1 MDMSSQFRRLIL
13 FTAIVALLIARTA
26 HAHPTIENAMEVV
39 IDRQAIRIEARISM
53 EEILRVELDPA
64 ASRDYWPAQV
74 EAHSAYVVKH
84 LRLTADG
91 KPIAGKITFFQPPD
105 GSDNGPA
112 NLKMATYRIEYPLA
126 AAPKEI
132 SILEDFLREYN
143 NWSASFVVRIRQS
156 TDDTFQ
162 MGMLTRDNRFA
173 YDCVWPAGS
182 AATQP
187 IAATQTHVNLGET
200 FKSYTAH
207 GIGHII
213 GPISAAGWDWR
224 EAGFDH
230 LLFAT
235 ALVLAT
241 RKLLDLVKVVTA
253 FTLAHTITLTLSV
266 LNIVTL
272 NSRIVEPMIAASIVF
287 VAVQNVF
294 WPRQSRGW
302 LRLGIAFGFGLFHGL
317 GFAGKLREAM
327 AGMPSGGLIAALIGF
342 SLGVEIGHQMVV
354 LPLFAA
360 IAGARKCLETKSKLP
375 APVAIAAGAGAS
387 ESQISAIPRAAP
399 IDPLAI
405 ITRFASVAV
414 AICGAWYLVEALRQ
428 P

>member
-1 MDMSSQFRRLIL
+1 MKNPIVGLIL
-13 FTAIVALLIARTA
+13 LTTLAALLLPRAA
-26 HAHPTIENAMEVV
+26 EAHPTIENGMEVV
-39 IDRQAIRIEARISM
+39 IDRQAIRIETRISM
-53 EEILRVELDPA
+53 EEILLVELDPT
-64 ASRDYWPAQV
+64 ASRDYWPTQV
-74 EAHSAYVVKH
+74 EAHSTYVLKH
-84 LRLTADG
+84 FRLTADG
-91 KPIAGKITFFQPPD
+91 KPITGKVTFFQAPD

-112 NLKMATYRIEYPLA
+112 NLKMATYRIEYPLV

-132 SILEDFLREYN
+132 SILQDFLREYN

-156 TDDTFQ
+156 TDDTFELR
-162 MGMLTRDNRFA
+162 MMTRNDRCI
-173 YDCVWPAGS
+173 YDCLWPAIS

-187 IAATQTHVNLGET
+187 ITATQTHVNLGET
-200 FKSYTAH
+200 FKSYTVH

-213 GPISAAGWDWR
+213 GPISAKRWDWR

-327 AGMPSGGLIAALIGF
+327 AGMPSGGLIAALVGF

-360 IAGARKCLETKSKLP
+360 IASARRRLETRSTSSR
-375 APVAIAAGAGAS
+375 PVAIGAGAM
-387 ESQISAIPRAAP
+387 AGDLLAAETAPLATP
-399 IDPLAI
+399 IDQLNL
-405 ITRFASVAV
+405 ITRFASLVVAL
-414 AICGAWYLVEALRQ
+414 CGAWYLVEALRQ